1 MPQQIVHPEDVDHP
15 PPPLKDQVAAWLAE
29 RCATVE
35 FGLANVLFVLAWGL
49 LGVESF
55 PYPGLTLALSIEA
68 ILLTVFV
75 LVEQRLQNE
84 TQRRESDADLK
95 NDAIAADASR
105 RAEQILKRIDRKVN
119 DLKRGAP

>member
-1 MPQQIVHPEDVDHP
+1 
-15 PPPLKDQVAAWLAE
+15 
-29 RCATVE
+29 
-35 FGLANVLFVLAWGL
+35 
-49 LGVESF
+49 
-55 PYPGLTLALSIEA
+55 
-68 ILLTVFV
+68 VFV

-95 NDAIAADASR
+95 NDAIAADSAR